1 MVTTPRTSR
10 IITTICLVCAPFT
23 GVPLAA
29 QAARPAARS
38 GQAPPAA
45 TFIVGSSLPARFTLK
60 EPISSIVTLS
70 PSEPSPL
77 AQRGWGRG
85 GGRDRNSVART
96 AVVLGSV
103 AAIAGAAVLVYAN
116 RPECRGNSSA
126 SGCGY
131 GAKVVGGA
139 VLAGGAVG
147 IAVGALSW
155 R

>member
-1 MVTTPRTSR
+1 MVRTTRVSR
-10 IITTICLVCAPFT
+10 IIATIALVCAPVT

-29 QAARPAARS
+29 QAAAPAARS
-38 GQAPPAA
+38 AQAAA
-45 TFIVGSSLPARFTLK
+45 FIVPSSLPARFTPK
-60 EPISSIVTLS
+60 EPLSSIVTLT
-70 PSEPSPL
+70 PSEPASL

-85 GGRDRNSVART
+85 RGRDRNGGART

-116 RPECRGNSSA
+116 RPECRANASA

-131 GAKVVGGA
+131 GAKVVGGS
-139 VLAGGAVG
+139 VLAGGVAG
-147 IAVGALSW
+147 IAIGALTW